1 MMRPAREI
9 GDKSAGPK
17 VVFLGRAAAGMAP
30 ELPDAP
36 GLDAAAGLLESVARS
51 EPLRLGP
58 RALLIGAFAASVLVA
73 LSGAFLIG
81 LAVVG
86 VVAAVVAA
94 VELVQR
100 HLWRPAKAPAGA
112 LDHQVGF

>member
-9 GDKSAGPK
+9 GDKSTAPK
-17 VVFLGRAAAGMAP
+17 VVFLDCAAAGTAP
-30 ELPDAP
+30 EPPDAP
-36 GLDAAAGLLESVARS
+36 GLDAAPGLIESVARP
-51 EPLRLGP
+51 EPWRLGP

-86 VVAAVVAA
+86 VVAAVVAS

-100 HLWRPAKAPAGA
+100 HLWRPAKAAAGA

>member
-1 MMRPAREI
+1 MMRSAREI
-9 GDKSAGPK
+9 GDRSTGPK
-17 VVFLGRAAAGMAP
+17 VVFLDCATAGTAP
-30 ELPDAP
+30 QLSDAPRFDAAP
-36 GLDAAAGLLESVARS
+36 GLIESVARS
-51 EPLRLGP
+51 EPWRLGP

-86 VVAAVVAA
+86 VVAAVVAG

-100 HLWRPAKAPAGA
+100 HLWRPAKAGA